1 MHVITHARACALA
14 RAHASTIT
22 PTFQLQTLWPQLIS
36 LGMGGA
42 LDSYVTNIYRL
53 ASGLQGH
60 LTKKALL
67 RKDDGKQLDVF
78 FWSI

>member
-1 MHVITHARACALA
+1 MHVSAHTHAG
-14 RAHASTIT
+14 AHASTIT
-22 PTFQLQTLWPQLIS
+22 QTFQLQTLWPQLIS

-67 RKDDGKQLDVF
+67 GKDDEVEEKQLDVF